1 MISRGAANA
10 PRRIKGGMMTD
21 EHGQPPAWL
30 NYRRRLDRGVDE
42 LIGLCKGMAAD
53 GRIVQAEADFL
64 LRWLCANSELANQYP
79 VDILY
84 ARVKAMLRD
93 GVLDAQEQKELFSL
107 LRELC
112 GNDAACQID
121 EVNLSASLP
130 LNKPMPDVVFEGRIF
145 LFTGK
150 FAFGDRKSCQF
161 LIQSLGG
168 KTAAGV
174 VQGLDYLVIGNLG
187 SRDWIH
193 TTHGRKIE
201 AAVEYRDKK
210 GLPLAIIN
218 EPHWLDHVERLTL
231 DG

>member
-1 MISRGAANA
+1 
-10 PRRIKGGMMTD
+10 MTD

-64 LRWLCANSELANQYP
+64 LRWLRANSELANQYP

-112 GNDAACQID
+112 GNDAACDIGQG
-121 EVNLSASLP
+121 NPATSLP